1 MKARFHTYFL
11 SVAFILL
18 IGLPLLNFNG
28 LLFSFE
34 RPNENR
40 VFCDSLPFRIQQLD
54 KFPAAFDRYYND
66 NFSFR
71 TPLLTLVHRIHYDVF
86 GSTPHRNDLLIGKQG
101 WYFMGGEE
109 EAIYEGREHFS
120 EEVLTQFH
128 ALWKERIRFLKNKNI
143 EVHWVIC
150 PIKHHVY
157 NDMLPENVRKP
168 KRMSRTNQ
176 LAAYLN
182 RTFPKFVLNPVH
194 KLKQARKKHRVYFQL
209 DNHWNARAGWYVTH
223 YLLQELKKDF
233 PLIDERYLAQYKW
246 SDSTKRDGIHKAM
259 LGIRELSEQAPFTL
273 PREEMAK
280 SVRNYGFKVPA
291 DFPYPW
297 KYEMRFKSGN
307 QKAPRLLVIR
317 DSFSDDL
324 IPFLKEAFS
333 ESVFIF
339 DNWEYAL
346 HPEIIDKVQP
356 DVVLFITLESHLSHF
371 LRQKN

>member
-1 MKARFHTYFL
+1 MKNRIHIFFL
-11 SVAFILL
+11 PVTFILL

-28 LLFSFE
+28 LLLRFD

-40 VFCDSLPFRIQQLD
+40 VFCDSLPFHIKQLD
-54 KFPAAFDRYYND
+54 KFPSAFDCYYND

-71 TPLLTLVHRIHYDVF
+71 TPLLTLVHRVNYDLF
-86 GSTPHRNDLLIGKQG
+86 GSTPHRNDLLIGKKG
-101 WYFMGGEE
+101 WYFMGGAEK
-109 EAIYEGREHFS
+109 AIYEGRDHFS
-120 EEVLTQFH
+120 EEELKQFH
-128 ALWKERIRFLKNKNI
+128 ALWKERIRYLNKRNI
-143 EVHWVIC
+143 RAHWVIC

-176 LAAYLN
+176 LAAFLN

-209 DNHWNARAGWYVTH
+209 DNHWNARAGWYTTLF
-223 YLLQELKKDF
+223 LLDVLKKDF
-233 PLIDERYLAQYKW
+233 PTIDNRYLMHYQW
-246 SDSTKRDGIHKAM
+246 SDSTKRDGIHKAT
-259 LGIRELSEQAPFTL
+259 LGIRELSEQAPFVKQET
-273 PREEMAK
+273 ETTK

-307 QKAPRLLVIR
+307 KKAPRLLVIR

-346 HPEIIDKVQP
+346 HPEIIDKVKP

-371 LRQKN
+371 LRQK